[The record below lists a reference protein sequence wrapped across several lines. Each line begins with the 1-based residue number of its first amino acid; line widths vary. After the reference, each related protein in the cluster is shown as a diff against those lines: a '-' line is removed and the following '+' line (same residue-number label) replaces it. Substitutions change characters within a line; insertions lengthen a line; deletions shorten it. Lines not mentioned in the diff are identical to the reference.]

1 MNREEK
7 ISLSL
12 ILLVALFMITFIFW
26 RKEKPSMKKKY
37 VPTRETYIDEEMFYV
52 EMERV

>member
-7 ISLSL
+7 ISLTL

-26 RKEKPSMKKKY
+26 RKEKPTMKKKY
-37 VPTRETYIDEEMFYV
+37 VPTRETYIDEEFTYI

>member
-7 ISLSL
+7 ISLAL
-12 ILLVALFMITFIFW
+12 ILIVAGFMITFIFW

-37 VPTRETYIDEEMFYV
+37 VPTRETYIDEEMFYLK
-52 EMERV
+52 MERV